1 VSSPAS
7 IGEFIR
13 LETKST
19 IGGVMYRIIF
29 LVNDE
34 RHLSGWLFAT
44 ELELVCKLLQAVAQI
59 KEIEF
64 NQRVRSRYD
73 A

>member
-1 VSSPAS
+1 
-7 IGEFIR
+7 
-13 LETKST
+13 
-19 IGGVMYRIIF
+19 MYRIIF

-34 RHLSGWLFAT
+34 QHLSGWLFAT

-73 A
+73 S

>member
-1 VSSPAS
+1 
-7 IGEFIR
+7 
-13 LETKST
+13 
-19 IGGVMYRIIF
+19 MYRIIF

-64 NQRVRSRYD
+64 NQRVGSRYD
-73 A
+73 S